1 MDNDNPTIEQLQ
13 EQVNQMKTAQEQL
26 NQANKDLQTKL
37 LESQQEAL
45 KAKAERDQANNII
58 LNFNKDNKPQ
68 RTLKS
73 ILEDIV

>member
-1 MDNDNPTIEQLQ
+1 MDNNSPTIEQLQ
-13 EQVNQMKTAQEQL
+13 EQVNQMKAAQEQL
-26 NQANKDLQTKL
+26 NQANKDLQNKL

-58 LNFNKDNKPQ
+58 LNFNKDNNTQ

-73 ILEDIV
+73 ILEDIL